1 MQRPVNVQLA
11 PSSVSQRSRLAAAIT
26 RILAGTRAKQ
36 AAQAARDAAPS
47 TAAPQVPQAPP
58 QEQDDLEWAMQLM
71 G

>member
-36 AAQAARDAAPS
+36 AARDAAPS
-47 TAAPQVPQAPP
+47 TDAPQLPQAPP